1 MESLLDETITALF
14 ILLSEPILIHAT
26 SKFLLVLVIMMIQTG
41 HTHSF
46 KKKKFATHTHLS
58 IKIYSHF
65 KCLIKPWTKY

>member
-46 KKKKFATHTHLS
+46 KKKIRHTHTL
-58 IKIYSHF
+58 
-65 KCLIKPWTKY
+65 KYQNIFSF

>member
-46 KKKKFATHTHLS
+46 KKKNIRHTHTL
-58 IKIYSHF
+58 
-65 KCLIKPWTKY
+65 KYQNIFSF